1 MKKILSVL
9 LCVTLVAV
17 GVFAFAGCTKTSD
30 LKYDVALITDGGSI
44 HDKAYNQSAWD
55 GVQTYANENS
65 AKAVY
70 YQPALEENQELTT
83 DVVEQY
89 VKLAVD
95 KGAKYI
101 VLPGEPFAVIC
112 YELATMYPELHFV
125 LLDAV
130 PHSAGDKSA
139 RLLPNVMS
147 ASFDDLQSGYL
158 AGFSAVLQ
166 GNTKLGYLG
175 SVQND
180 HSSNYGAG
188 FVQGAAAAADTLGV
202 PVQLDYADYDSPL
215 LDYDYSVTLTPVY
228 KPIKEAD
235 KTCHKVVV
243 ENGNG
248 SGTYKEGQN
257 VTVSCDLFNEQGEKF
272 DHWEVKIGRAHV

>member
-101 VLPGEPFAVIC
+101 VLPGETFAVIC

-158 AGFSAVLQ
+158 AGFSAVLL

-235 KTCHKVVV
+235 KTC
-243 ENGNG
+243 
-248 SGTYKEGQN
+248 
-257 VTVSCDLFNEQGEKF
+257 
-272 DHWEVKIGRAHV
+272 

>member
-1 MKKILSVL
+1 M
-9 LCVTLVAV
+9 
-17 GVFAFAGCTKTSD
+17 
-30 LKYDVALITDGGSI
+30 
-44 HDKAYNQSAWD
+44 
-55 GVQTYANENS
+55 
-65 AKAVY
+65 
-70 YQPALEENQELTT
+70 
-83 DVVEQY
+83 
-89 VKLAVD
+89 
-95 KGAKYI
+95 
-101 VLPGEPFAVIC
+101 IC
-112 YELATMYPELHFV
+112 YELATMYPELNFV

-166 GNTKLGYLG
+166 GSTKLGYLG

-235 KTCHKVVV
+235 KPATRWWWRTAAVAVLTK
-243 ENGNG
+243 
-248 SGTYKEGQN
+248 
-257 VTVSCDLFNEQGEKF
+257 
-272 DHWEVKIGRAHV
+272 RARM